1 MAIAEERTVKS
12 NLMYEGKVL
21 RLRVDQV
28 SLPNGKT
35 VSREIVEHAP
45 SVAAVVLTLSG
56 NVILVRQYRKAAEA
70 ALLELPAGKV
80 DDGETVEEALVRELR
95 EETGVTPAR
104 YTKVAE
110 FFPTPG
116 FCTEVMHL
124 YLVEAG
130 AHAAPQPMDDE
141 LIEVVEMPLEAALE
155 LVARGEI
162 RDAKTLVGLFMAA
175 SERLADPDVAD
186 N

>member
-1 MAIAEERTVKS
+1 MAIAEERTIKT
-12 NLMYEGKVL
+12 NMMYEGRVL

-155 LVARGEI
+155 LVAQGKI

-175 SERLADPDVAD
+175 GERLADPDVAD